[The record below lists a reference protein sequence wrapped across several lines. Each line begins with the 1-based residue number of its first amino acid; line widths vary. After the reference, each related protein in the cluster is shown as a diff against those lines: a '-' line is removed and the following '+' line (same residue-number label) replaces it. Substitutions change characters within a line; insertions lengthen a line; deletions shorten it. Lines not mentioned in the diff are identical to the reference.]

1 MSCTRRAMAEAVCL
15 PAEDCAR
22 CHGWPAA
29 FGITIGLILIT
40 ALYKWMS
47 LPRAL
52 HLPAPADCALHERA
66 CAAVWTGGRLLMT
79 LGPRPLQ
86 CLAPLQVE
94 MQLAGARPEAV
105 EVDFQAVDVPEAFHR
120 AVLRPVGERLYAG
133 EAVLPLCSTGRVQ
146 WRAQGVIEYG
156 GRRVVAAFLF
166 ETEG

>member
-1 MSCTRRAMAEAVCL
+1 MTETACLAAEGGV
-15 PAEDCAR
+15 R

-40 ALYKWMS
+40 ALFKWMS
-47 LPRAL
+47 LPRVL
-52 HLPAPADCALHERA
+52 HLPAPSDCALHERT
-66 CAAVWTGGRLLMT
+66 CAAAWSSGRLYLT
-79 LGPRPLQ
+79 LGPRPLR
-86 CLAPLQVE
+86 CLVPLQVE

-105 EVDFQAVDVPEAFHR
+105 EVDFQAVDVTEAFHR

-133 EAVLPLCSTGRVQ
+133 EAVLPLCSTGRVHWQ
-146 WRAQGVIEYG
+146 AQGVIDYG